1 MSHTTPLSKDGKL
14 RQKKGRASQQ
24 FSMKKTRKHKWK
36 WQHNRNNN
44 TKTNKQRKDEN
55 EINYSSKNPVF
66 WEYVGNS
73 RKLQN
78 IEKKL
83 FFLSFLELMLRYP
96 SISDMVL
103 PDIEKV
109 WDSIEHYSIGKAA
122 LVWMYGE
129 YGEVSTSTPRI

>member
-1 MSHTTPLSKDGKL
+1 
-14 RQKKGRASQQ
+14 
-24 FSMKKTRKHKWK
+24 
-36 WQHNRNNN
+36 
-44 TKTNKQRKDEN
+44 
-55 EINYSSKNPVF
+55 
-66 WEYVGNS
+66 
-73 RKLQN
+73 
-78 IEKKL
+78 
-83 FFLSFLELMLRYP
+83 MLRYP